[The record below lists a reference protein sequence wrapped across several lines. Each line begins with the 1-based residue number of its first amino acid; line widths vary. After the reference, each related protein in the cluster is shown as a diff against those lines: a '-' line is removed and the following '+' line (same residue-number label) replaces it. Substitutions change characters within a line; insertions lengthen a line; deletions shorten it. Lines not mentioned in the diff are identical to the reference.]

1 MPILNVIGLPNVP
14 TSVAVRPV
22 DRYLASMA
30 NYLLKL
36 FGPKRAPL
44 DELSVPAGDDLSAI
58 RRLKESY
65 PARLEDCDCAELYGP
80 DGKLVWEQHDE
91 P

>member
-1 MPILNVIGLPNVP
+1 
-14 TSVAVRPV
+14 
-22 DRYLASMA
+22 MA

-36 FGPKRAPL
+36 FGPKRAPM
-44 DELSVPAGDDLSAI
+44 DELSVPAADDLSAI

-65 PARLEDCDCAELYGP
+65 PARLEECDCAELYGP

>member
-1 MPILNVIGLPNVP
+1 MAAKL
-14 TSVAVRPV
+14 SRPYYG
-22 DRYLASMA
+22 DMA

-36 FGPKRAPL
+36 FGPKRARL
-44 DELSVPAGDDLSAI
+44 DELEVPAGDDLSAI

-65 PARLEDCDCAELYGP
+65 PARLEECDCAELYGP